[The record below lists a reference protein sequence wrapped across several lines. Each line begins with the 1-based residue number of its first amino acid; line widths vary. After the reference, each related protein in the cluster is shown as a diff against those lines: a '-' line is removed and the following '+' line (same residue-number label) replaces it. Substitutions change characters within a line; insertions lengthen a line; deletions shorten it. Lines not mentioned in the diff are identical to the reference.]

1 MAVPPR
7 AKLPQLMVLREVVHP
22 LLEYTAKPADAV
34 TVPVEDRVVDVVM
47 AAIEISD
54 KNIVAV
60 MTNATEIATNKNPV
74 FHLKSF
80 FKSLSPLAFFCYSF
94 RDLLMH

>member
-1 MAVPPR
+1 ME
-7 AKLPQLMVLREVVHP
+7 LRGVVHP
-22 LLEYTAKPADAV
+22 LLEYTPKPADVV

-54 KNIVAV
+54 KTIVAV
-60 MTNATEIATNKNPV
+60 MTNATEIATNKNLV

-80 FKSLSPLAFFCYSF
+80 FKSLLPLAFFCYPF
-94 RDLLMH
+94 RNLLMH